1 MDVKIDN
8 LEIKAGSDGGKTSVS
23 EQKAPYSEA
32 ELQLIIEKC
41 VERMLRQLV
50 KR

>member
-1 MDVKIDN
+1 MDVEIDN
-8 LEIKAGSDGGKTSVS
+8 LEIKAGSEGGKTPASA
-23 EQKAPYSEA
+23 QKPTYSEA

-41 VERMLRQLV
+41 VERMLRQIV

>member
-1 MDVKIDN
+1 MDVEIDN
-8 LEIKAGSDGGKTSVS
+8 LEIRAGSEGGKNPTSA
-23 EQKAPYSEA
+23 QNATYSEA
-32 ELQLIIEKC
+32 ELQLMIEKC